1 MMKLMKSETF
11 ILNSHSIALK
21 NANKW
26 KNNFDIKDFLI
37 ATQNSSLK
45 KLKNADF
52 RSSLANSV
60 YLTDKT
66 KNDFLL
72 KKFILKCFQFHVL
85 CAMIAVKIDW
95 DLLSL
100 L

>member
-1 MMKLMKSETF
+1 MKPETF
-11 ILNSHSIALK
+11 ILNSHSTALK
-21 NANKW
+21 NADKW
-26 KNNFDIKDFLI
+26 KNNFDIKDFLT

-45 KLKNADF
+45 KLKNAGF

-60 YLTDKT
+60 YLADKT

-72 KKFILKCFQFHVL
+72 KKSISKCLWSHVL
-85 CAMIAVKIDW
+85 CAVIAAKIDW

-100 L
+100 S

>member
-1 MMKLMKSETF
+1 MKSETF

-26 KNNFDIKDFLI
+26 KNNFDIKDFLT

-45 KLKNADF
+45 KLKNAGF

-66 KNDFLL
+66 KNDFLS
-72 KKFILKCFQFHVL
+72 KKSISKCLRSHVL
-85 CAMIAVKIDW
+85 CAMIAAKIDW

-100 L
+100 S